1 MVAATRTSAHRP
13 QLQPVANKKNCS
25 PQRRSPNEAPTRP
38 PSTKSNPY
46 PSRIRLWRRT
56 LTGSPMRFRG
66 YERVLTT
73 AAAAHGAPA
82 ARTPP
87 HARTL
92 TAGTRHGPRVCPA
105 GEQGAPGR
113 SGLVGPRTH
122 AAATASACR
131 PSAPPAPCET
141 TVVGSTGHFLTGR
154 IARVLDT
161 PCSTV
166 LASLFSR

>member
-1 MVAATRTSAHRP
+1 MYSTFLFSKRVFFFLKRWRIILPVRLFCDGGSLYAILQRP
-13 QLQPVANKKNCS
+13 MFMCV
-25 PQRRSPNEAPTRP
+25 
-38 PSTKSNPY
+38 
-46 PSRIRLWRRT
+46 
-56 LTGSPMRFRG
+56 
-66 YERVLTT
+66 
-73 AAAAHGAPA
+73 HGAPA

-141 TVVGSTGHFLTGR
+141 TVVGGHWSLTHWSDRQGTR
-154 IARVLDT
+154 HSMEYSAGQLI
-161 PCSTV
+161 
-166 LASLFSR
+166 FSMRRSNEENRNCVRSRLNVD